1 MSESEQLPADNTPE
15 ETPDDD
21 VMPIETGADEVPP
34 EESAQDQG
42 GDA

>member
-1 MSESEQLPADNTPE
+1 MTESEQLPADNTPE

-21 VMPIETGADEVPP
+21 AMPAETGADEVPP
-34 EESAQDQG
+34 SESLEDQG

>member
-21 VMPIETGADEVPP
+21 VMPSETGADDVPP
-34 EESAQDQG
+34 EESA
-42 GDA
+42 GDDEVGV